1 MSNNSVDDSQIRHN
15 NHNHNRYDDDD
26 NNNNSNNN
34 NNTSVLDLLSFEAET
49 CDIMPTT
56 TTTTTTTSS
65 SYHQPRPIRMQGV
78 LWKRRDVFR
87 NRWRP
92 RWFVLHPEQQI
103 LTYYLLSG
111 NGNHGSSEAQQQ
123 QQQQPQQPQQ
133 QVSSNN
139 SNSNNNNNV
148 SRSNRRRTYSE
159 SSNISEN
166 TVDYDVVP
174 RGTIYLLGSTVEANE
189 ALTRPDE
196 ELFVLS
202 ISDHEHATH
211 VHLAARTQEARSQ
224 WITHIRTVCR
234 QSSSM
239 SSSSPRSHSR
249 TTTTPNNRSTLRNT
263 DMHTTPPRN
272 SNYGIHRNNRTA
284 LSPSTP
290 LYNQTLL
297 ESPSMMSHGTADNS
311 VTASEWKMLYT
322 DRLFENVPQDLQNQI
337 ETVLQTYLPHVEDLQ
352 NQDWKVRSSDANGI
366 HCSVRRDVVTGQPL
380 MRSIRQNTKHHP
392 VEYLNLVWDLSKAME
407 YETNVRSQR
416 LLKSYNANTSLVYKA
431 YDPVWPTSPRDFAT
445 AAFWTLLQRSP
456 PNAPEE
462 RALCALA
469 VSCPQAE
476 DALSDNDDDN
486 THVRGTLH
494 VALNFWKTTPQGTYH
509 ARILSFQLNGRIP
522 PTLTQTVLEQQ
533 SNLPRVMDTYLTKE
547 NKEQPLQHKL
557 EYTSIYNVM
566 DQMNKN
572 KNKEKDDVE
581 HFNLDRTESKIAS
594 FQSVQHV
601 LSSPLTVEN
610 EAMVL
615 LTPLVLYKLL
625 SIISIRCAALCFA
638 VGFLLALQWTIRR
651 HLLTV
656 FRVLP
661 KSQKQKLGNFFAKGS
676 TSCRF
681 NVDLKGV
688 LRFLANE
695 KEAGEDHIVNE
706 PEILI
711 SHILVR
717 ALGKAMSQLS
727 HLAARQYTFMPPLY
741 AVDVVFHDHK
751 TSKAIW
757 IDRPDEMTV
766 QEIAE
771 FFTRDQPPKTLWQ
784 TAMGPTCHIFTSP
797 DSDHAQVDLDVVME
811 RVPITVCVSGIRLEK
826 ENRQP
831 SLCVAI
837 TILSTDIDECRA
849 FAETV
854 QKLIQFPEML
864 D

>member
-1 MSNNSVDDSQIRHN
+1 MSIVAADSHSHDH
-15 NHNHNRYDDDD
+15 NHNHY
-26 NNNNSNNN
+26 NNNNI
-34 NNTSVLDLLSFEAET
+34 NNTSVLDFLSFEAET
-49 CDIMPTT
+49 CDIMA
-56 TTTTTTTSS
+56 TTTSS
-65 SYHQPRPIRMQGV
+65 SYHQRPIRMQGV

-111 NGNHGSSEAQQQ
+111 NGNHGSSESQ
-123 QQQQPQQPQQ
+123 QQQQPQQ
-133 QVSSNN
+133 VS
-139 SNSNNNNNV
+139 
-148 SRSNRRRTYSE
+148 SNRRRTYSE

-211 VHLAARTQEARSQ
+211 VHLAARTREARAQ
-224 WITHIRTVCR
+224 WITHIRTVCC
-234 QSSSM
+234 QSSS

-249 TTTTPNNRSTLRNT
+249 ATTPNNRSTLRNT
-263 DMHTTPPRN
+263 DMYTTPPRN
-272 SNYGIHRNNRTA
+272 SNNGIHRNNRTA

-337 ETVLQTYLPHVEDLQ
+337 ETVLQTYLPHVDDLQ
-352 NQDWKVRSSDANGI
+352 NPNWKLRSSDANGI

-445 AAFWTLLQRSP
+445 AAFWTLLQRSR

-476 DALSDNDDDN
+476 DAVVSDNVGDDDN

-533 SNLPRVMDTYLTKE
+533 SNLPRVMDTYLTKVK
-547 NKEQPLQHKL
+547 KEQPLQYKL

-566 DQMNKN
+566 DQMKKN
-572 KNKEKDDVE
+572 KNKEKDDIE
-581 HFNLDRTESKIAS
+581 HPNLDRTESKIAS

-601 LSSPLTVEN
+601 LSSPLTVEK

-615 LTPLVLYKLL
+615 LAPLALYKLL
-625 SIISIRCAALCFA
+625 SIISIRYAALCFA

-695 KEAGEDHIVNE
+695 KEAGDDHIANE

-771 FFTRDQPPKTLWQ
+771 FFTRDQPLKTLWQ

-797 DSDHAQVDLDVVME
+797 DSDHAQVDLDVVLE